1 MIDHEDYNVADST
14 NSPLMHVIDLPQI
27 IMSLTRAP
35 YKWKRKSKNNTS
47 LHEDDDDAVDTVTHV
62 QVEVNTKSGP
72 KTKHIKVL
80 LTAVMEEQ
88 QSSNSSIL
96 DDPNLGSEWDMQDP
110 QVDDDPIR
118 PHIGMVSF

>member
-1 MIDHEDYNVADST
+1 MADST
-14 NSPLMHVIDLPQI
+14 NSPSMHVIDLPQI

-35 YKWKRKSKNNTS
+35 YKRKRKSKNNAS

-62 QVEVNTKSGP
+62 QVEVNMKSGP
-72 KTKHIKVL
+72 KTKRIKVP

-88 QSSNSSIL
+88 QTSNSSIL
-96 DDPNLGSEWDMQDP
+96 DDPNLGPEWDMQEP
-110 QVDDDPIR
+110 QVDDEPIR